1 MIINTEIEFNG
12 IKAIN
17 RIVIQPMEGCDGNN
31 DGSISQLTRRR
42 YMRFA
47 RSGAGVIWFEAVAVC
62 EQARANPRQLW
73 LTEENADS
81 YKNLI
86 ADIKETCFQEN
97 GYIPIVI
104 MQATHS
110 GRYSKPHG
118 VPAPIVA
125 YRNDVFEKGK
135 EGLPYHVITDEECD
149 AVIEMYG
156 KTAKLASEVGFDG
169 VDVKC
174 CHGYL
179 FDEFLSAFSREGR
192 YGGSFEN
199 RTALYLACIDAAKK
213 NITDNMFV
221 TTRLNAYD
229 GFPYPYGFGSDKNG
243 NVDLKETKE
252 LVSILENK
260 GIELIN
266 ITLGNP
272 YLIPSINRPF
282 IGGTEDGMIGVMRAV
297 DLTAELQ
304 KAFPNIKIIMS
315 VLTYLG
321 ADSVDAAERYISEG
335 KCALA
340 GFGRM
345 SFAYPDFYQDYLKY
359 GKLDK
364 NKVCIK
370 CGNCSKMMRAGG
382 VAGCP
387 VRDKE
392 LYLPLYRKYVEGKN
406 EYDK

>member
-1 MIINTEIEFNG
+1 MIINSEIEFNG
-12 IKAIN
+12 VKANN
-17 RIVIQPMEGCDGNN
+17 RVVIQPMEGCDGNE
-31 DGSISQLTRRR
+31 DGSISTLTRRR
-42 YMRFA
+42 YLRFA
-47 RSGAGVIWFEAVAVC
+47 KSGAGIIWVEAVAVC

-73 LTEENADS
+73 LTKETADS
-81 YKNLI
+81 YKKLLTEI
-86 ADIKETCFQEN
+86 RETCLKEN
-97 GYIPIVI
+97 GFVPIII

-110 GRYSKPHG
+110 GRYSKPYG
-118 VPAPIVA
+118 DPSPIVA
-125 YRNDVFEKGK
+125 YRNEVFEKGK
-135 EGLPYHVITDEECD
+135 ENLPYHIITDEECD
-149 AVIEMYG
+149 EIIEMYG
-156 KTAKLASEVGFDG
+156 RTAKLASEVGFDG

-179 FDEFLSAFSREGR
+179 FNEFLSAFGRQGR

-199 RTALYLACIDAAKK
+199 RTALYLACIDAVKK
-213 NITDNMFV
+213 NILDNMFI

-229 GFPYPYGFGSDKNG
+229 GFPYPYGFGSDENG
-243 NVDLKETKE
+243 DIDLKETKQ
-252 LVSILENK
+252 LISILEKK

-282 IGGTEDGMIGVMRAV
+282 VGGTEDGMIGVKRAV
-297 DLTAELQ
+297 DLTEELQ
-304 KAFPNIKIIMS
+304 SAFPNIKVIMS

-321 ADSVDAAERYISEG
+321 IDSIDVAERHIREG
-335 KCALA
+335 RCKLV

-345 SFAYPDFYQDYLKY
+345 AFAYPDFYQDYLKY

-364 NKVCIK
+364 DKVCAK

-387 VRDKE
+387 VKDKE

-406 EYDK
+406 G

>member
-1 MIINTEIEFNG
+1 MIIHSDIEFNG
-12 IKAIN
+12 VKASN
-17 RIVIQPMEGCDGNN
+17 RIVIQPMEGCDGNL
-31 DGSISQLTRRR
+31 DGSISDLTRRR

-47 RSGAGVIWFEAVAVC
+47 KSGAGVIWFEAVAVC

-73 LTEENADS
+73 LNEKTADS
-81 YKNLI
+81 FKLLLTE
-86 ADIKETCFQEN
+86 IKKTCLKEN
-97 GYIPIVI
+97 GFSPVII

-118 VPAPIVA
+118 VPEPIVA
-125 YRNDVFEKGK
+125 YRNELFEKGK
-135 EGLPYHVITDEECD
+135 ENLPYRIIADDECD
-149 AVIEMYG
+149 DVIDMYSAS
-156 KTAKLASEVGFDG
+156 AKLASKVGFDG

-179 FDEFLSAFSREGR
+179 FDEFLSAYDRDGR
-192 YGGSFEN
+192 YGGSLEN
-199 RTALYLACIDAAKK
+199 RTALYFACIDAVKA
-213 NITDNMFV
+213 NISDKMFV

-229 GFPYPYGFGSDKNG
+229 GFPYPYGFGADENG
-243 NVDLKETKE
+243 NIDLSETKQ
-252 LVSILENK
+252 VISALENK

-282 IGGTEDGMIGVMRAV
+282 VGGTEDGMIGVKRVV
-297 DLTAELQ
+297 DLTEDLQ
-304 KAFPNIKIIMS
+304 KAFPNIKFVMS
-315 VLTYLG
+315 ALTYLG
-321 ADSVDAAERYISEG
+321 ENAVDTAEKCIKDG
-335 KCALA
+335 KCALV

-345 SFAYPDFYQDYLKY
+345 SFAYPEFYQDYLKN

-364 NKVCIK
+364 SKVCIK

-387 VRDKE
+387 IRDKE
-392 LYLPLYRKYVEGKN
+392 LYMPLYRKYVENKN
-406 EYDK
+406 D

>member
-1 MIINTEIEFNG
+1 MIINSDIEFNG
-12 IKAIN
+12 VKANN
-17 RIVIQPMEGCDGNN
+17 RIVIQPMEGCDGNL
-31 DGSISQLTRRR
+31 DGSISDLTRRR

-47 RSGAGVIWFEAVAVC
+47 KSGAGVIWFEAVAVC

-73 LTEENADS
+73 LNENTADS
-81 YKNLI
+81 FKHLLTE
-86 ADIKETCFQEN
+86 IKETCLKEN
-97 GYIPIVI
+97 GFSPVII

-118 VPAPIVA
+118 VPEPIVA
-125 YRNDVFEKGK
+125 YRNEIFEKGK
-135 EGLPYHVITDEECD
+135 ENLSYHIITDDECD
-149 AVIEMYG
+149 DIIDMYSVS
-156 KTAKLASEVGFDG
+156 AKLASEVGFDG

-179 FDEFLSAFSREGR
+179 FDEFLSAFDRDGR
-192 YGGSFEN
+192 YGGRLEN
-199 RTALYLACIDAAKK
+199 RTALYIACVDAVKA
-213 NITDNMFV
+213 NISDNMFV

-229 GFPYPYGFGSDKNG
+229 GFPYPYGFGADESG
-243 NVDLKETKE
+243 NIDLSETKQ
-252 LVSILENK
+252 VISVLENK

-282 IGGTEDGMIGVMRAV
+282 VGGTEDGMIGVKRVV
-297 DLTAELQ
+297 DLTEDLQ
-304 KAFPNIKIIMS
+304 KTFPNIKFVMS
-315 VLTYLG
+315 ALTYLG
-321 ADSVDAAERYISEG
+321 ENAVDTAEECIRDG
-335 KCALA
+335 KCALV

-345 SFAYPDFYQDYLKY
+345 SFAYPEFYQDYLKT

-364 NKVCIK
+364 SKVCIK

-387 VRDKE
+387 IRDKE
-392 LYLPLYRKYVEGKN
+392 LYLPLYRKYVEN
-406 EYDK
+406 NND